1 VVSVFFKPKL
11 QIYEHIFNWRANL
24 GVFSVVFSNKI
35 IVSLRLK
42 TYKQIHKKMGKQLTV
57 ALVAHD
63 NRKADM
69 VEWALH
75 NAELLSKHKLVCTGT
90 TGGLILKALREKNID
105 ADITCMNSGPM
116 GGDAEIAALVVRNQI
131 NLAIFLI
138 DDLNAQPH
146 EADIQM
152 LLRQCRVHNVP
163 IACNRYS
170 ADLMITSTLWDKDD
184 YVPSMPR
191 YVKFQR

>member
-1 VVSVFFKPKL
+1 MK
-11 QIYEHIFNWRANL
+11 
-24 GVFSVVFSNKI
+24 
-35 IVSLRLK
+35 
-42 TYKQIHKKMGKQLTV
+42 KQLTI

-69 VEWALH
+69 VEWAVH
-75 NAELLSKHKLVCTGT
+75 NADMLSIHKLVCTGT
-90 TGGLILKALREKNID
+90 TGSLIRKAFQEKGIE
-105 ADITCMNSGPM
+105 ADITCMNSGPL
-116 GGDAEIAALVVRNQI
+116 GGDAEIAAMVVRKEVNQ
-131 NLAIFLI
+131 AIFLI

-170 ADLMITSTLWDKDD
+170 ADLMITSTLWDNED
-184 YVPSMPR
+184 YVPTEPKYIYFKR
-191 YVKFQR
+191 

>member
-1 VVSVFFKPKL
+1 MK
-11 QIYEHIFNWRANL
+11 
-24 GVFSVVFSNKI
+24 
-35 IVSLRLK
+35 
-42 TYKQIHKKMGKQLTV
+42 KQLTI

-69 VEWALH
+69 VEWAVH
-75 NAELLSKHKLVCTGT
+75 NADMLSIHKLVCTGT
-90 TGGLILKALREKNID
+90 TGSMIRKAFQEKGIE
-105 ADITCMNSGPM
+105 ADITCMNSGPL
-116 GGDAEIAALVVRNQI
+116 GGDAEIAAKVVRKEV
-131 NLAIFLI
+131 NLAVFLI

-170 ADLMITSTLWDKDD
+170 ADLMITSSLWDNED
-184 YVPSMPR
+184 YVPTEPK
-191 YVKFQR
+191 YVYFKR

>member
-1 VVSVFFKPKL
+1 M
-11 QIYEHIFNWRANL
+11 N
-24 GVFSVVFSNKI
+24 
-35 IVSLRLK
+35 
-42 TYKQIHKKMGKQLTV
+42 TQLTI

-69 VEWALH
+69 VDWAVF
-75 NAELLSKHKLVCTGT
+75 NADMLSKHKLICTGT
-90 TGGLILKALREKNID
+90 TGKLIQNALEKKGVN

-116 GGDAEIAALVVRNQI
+116 GGDAEIAALVVRKQI
-131 NLAIFLI
+131 NLAVFLI
-138 DDLNAQPH
+138 DDLNPQPH

-170 ADLMITSTLWDKDD
+170 ADLMITSTLWDKED
-184 YVPSMPR
+184 YTPSEPR
-191 YVKFQR
+191 YIKFNR

>member
-1 VVSVFFKPKL
+1 MK
-11 QIYEHIFNWRANL
+11 
-24 GVFSVVFSNKI
+24 
-35 IVSLRLK
+35 
-42 TYKQIHKKMGKQLTV
+42 KQLRV

-63 NRKADM
+63 QRKADM
-69 VEWALH
+69 VEWVIY
-75 NAELLSKHKLVCTGT
+75 NADMLSKHQLICTGT
-90 TGGLILKALREKNID
+90 TGSLIGEALKKKGIE

-131 NLAIFLI
+131 DLAVFLI

-170 ADLMITSTLWDKDD
+170 ADLMITSTLWDDET
-184 YVPSMPR
+184 YVPSTPR
-191 YVKFQR
+191 YIKFKR